1 MTKSITISSRT
12 LSMYIKEAW
21 EPLFRDVS
29 FNMPAKESLMSG
41 FFNVVYM
48 YMYFEMLSRT
58 WS

>member
-48 YMYFEMLSRT
+48 
-58 WS
+58 

>member
-1 MTKSITISSRT
+1 
-12 LSMYIKEAW
+12 MYIKEAW